1 MFCEYTPTFYYIM
14 INYYNEL
21 KLPTK
26 HINYKNGLS
35 IDIPSK
41 DYVISDKDIGMRSSH
56 EHPWVAGSLRR
67 KMSHIKLAFKRK

>member
-1 MFCEYTPTFYYIM
+1 MAGRCRSYNYTRCGHGR
-14 INYYNEL
+14 
-21 KLPTK
+21 K